1 MSIKR
6 KKSWYIQYLGINN
19 IYRWEMLQK
28 LSVNNFQCIK
38 DTSRFNED
46 IIKYYNEESNEGYFL
61 EVDGQY
67 FQILHEI
74 HNNLLFLPEGTTV
87 KKVEKVVLNVND
99 KLNILVT

>member
-1 MSIKR
+1 MGNVAKA
-6 KKSWYIQYLGINN
+6 
-19 IYRWEMLQK
+19 
-28 LSVNNFQCIK
+28 LSKNNFQCIK

-46 IIKYYNEESNEGYFL
+46 IIKYYNEESNEGQFL

-74 HNNLLFLPEGTTV
+74 HNNLLFLPEGITV

-99 KLNILVT
+99 KLNILDT